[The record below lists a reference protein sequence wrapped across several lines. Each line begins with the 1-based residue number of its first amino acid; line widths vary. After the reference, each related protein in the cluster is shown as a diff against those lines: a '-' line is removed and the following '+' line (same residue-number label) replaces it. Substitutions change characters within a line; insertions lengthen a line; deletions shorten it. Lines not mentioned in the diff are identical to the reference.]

1 MAVPLDATAPTK
13 TTQLAELVEAEGG
26 QEVLVRL
33 QPQGQLLAVMA
44 ATPQSKVLRKG
55 THSEG
60 VGQKAVIRTQ
70 MAPMPHTEEAEVAVR
85 AVQIQ
90 GPLAKEVRRFTEA
103 AEAAEGE
110 VTARQER
117 REVFGVPIRQEAVEA
132 QVLAMAEMELH
143 VSSAQVMVVVAEATL
158 TVHATAETEGLHQV
172 EEAEEV
178 TVVAQTTAVMEQEA
192 R

>member
-1 MAVPLDATAPTK
+1 MA
-13 TTQLAELVEAEGG
+13 E
-26 QEVLVRL
+26 
-33 QPQGQLLAVMA
+33 
-44 ATPQSKVLRKG
+44 
-55 THSEG
+55 
-60 VGQKAVIRTQ
+60 
-70 MAPMPHTEEAEVAVR
+70 R

-117 REVFGVPIRQEAVEA
+117 REVFGVPMTQEAVEA

-158 TVHATAETEGLHQV
+158 TVHATAGTEELHQAV
-172 EEAEEV
+172 EAEEV
-178 TVVAQTTAVMEQEA
+178 TVVAQMTAVMEQEA

>member
-1 MAVPLDATAPTK
+1 MA
-13 TTQLAELVEAEGG
+13 E
-26 QEVLVRL
+26 
-33 QPQGQLLAVMA
+33 
-44 ATPQSKVLRKG
+44 
-55 THSEG
+55 
-60 VGQKAVIRTQ
+60 
-70 MAPMPHTEEAEVAVR
+70 R

-90 GPLAKEVRRFTEA
+90 GPLAMEGRRFTEA

-117 REVFGVPIRQEAVEA
+117 REVFGVPMTQEAVEA
-132 QVLAMAEMELH
+132 QVLATVAMVLH
-143 VSSAQVMVVVAEATL
+143 GSSAQVTEEVAEATL

-178 TVVAQTTAVMEQEA
+178 TVVAQMTAVMEQEA

>member
-1 MAVPLDATAPTK
+1 MEK
-13 TTQLAELVEAEGG
+13 VEARTG
-26 QEVLVRL
+26 
-33 QPQGQLLAVMA
+33 MA
-44 ATPQSKVLRKG
+44 TIPN
-55 THSEG
+55 T
-60 VGQKAVIRTQ
+60 
-70 MAPMPHTEEAEVAVR
+70 EVAAVAER

-90 GPLAKEVRRFTEA
+90 GPLAMEGRRFTEA

-117 REVFGVPIRQEAVEA
+117 REVFGVPMTQEAVEA